1 MGFNKVFLPS
11 KEDLEQMVLS
21 KGVTYVLNRY
31 NGPKV
36 DALVGDVDSMDYL
49 DRLVNDELEK

>member
-1 MGFNKVFLPS
+1 
-11 KEDLEQMVLS
+11 MVLS